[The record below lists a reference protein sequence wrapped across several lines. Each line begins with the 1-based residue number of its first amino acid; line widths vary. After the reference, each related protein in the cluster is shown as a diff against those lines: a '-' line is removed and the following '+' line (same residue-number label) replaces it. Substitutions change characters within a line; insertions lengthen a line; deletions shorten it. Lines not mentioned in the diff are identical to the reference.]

1 MINKVKISNLYL
13 LIATLLLCG
22 CKSKEDDLINE
33 QEEWPVGQNVYVAG
47 FESLHDNNVARL
59 WKNGNIQN
67 LSGNAGT
74 SFRADGVVS
83 SIARSVFVSGD
94 DVYVAGYDVISNET
108 EVIARARLWKN
119 GIMQNL
125 PNGVFSDEAI
135 SVFVSGNDVY
145 VLGREA
151 LDPKPFPSSWAFKV
165 WKNGKAEIFAE
176 GNSQW
181 QVNSL
186 FVSNGNV
193 YVAGCGTKTF
203 GSSNVQQA
211 KLWKNG
217 VAEDISSET
226 IYSCANSVFVSGND
240 IYVSGFVYEQSGNN
254 TIARLW
260 KNGKAENL
268 TNGTKSA
275 KAYSVYISGND
286 LYVSGHDGDD
296 ARLWKNGIVQP
307 IVDTN
312 DARVFLSVFVK
323 DNDVYTSGYVEAV
336 QDVEKGNLP
345 IHYFQATLWK
355 NGKKLKLKTEGK
367 YNNSRAL
374 SVFVK

>member
-1 MINKVKISNLYL
+1 
-13 LIATLLLCG
+13 
-22 CKSKEDDLINE
+22 
-33 QEEWPVGQNVYVAG
+33 
-47 FESLHDNNVARL
+47 
-59 WKNGNIQN
+59 
-67 LSGNAGT
+67 
-74 SFRADGVVS
+74 
-83 SIARSVFVSGD
+83 
-94 DVYVAGYDVISNET
+94 
-108 EVIARARLWKN
+108 
-119 GIMQNL
+119 MQNL